1 MTGYDRM
8 QVFLLDGKWIV
19 FSSRLGKAW
28 IILVGWTFPASM
40 VGRCFS
46 KIINWKGLE
55 IHEDLT
61 TALAH

>member
-28 IILVGWTFPASM
+28 MILVGWTFSASV

-46 KIINWKGLE
+46 NHQLE
-55 IHEDLT
+55 GVGDT
-61 TALAH
+61 